1 MQRLSSQVRQHV
13 DTWFLRNRIVFAN
26 AAIVK
31 RGEYIPRGSSG
42 RISKVLANGDYEV
55 EFYGCKKIHLS
66 VRAADVTLSPF
77 LGRANRWLAALMHR
91 QKLIS

>member
-26 AAIVK
+26 SAIVK
-31 RGEYIPRGSSG
+31 RGQYIPRGSTG

-55 EFYGCKKIHLS
+55 EF
-66 VRAADVTLSPF
+66 
-77 LGRANRWLAALMHR
+77 
-91 QKLIS
+91 